1 MTLTSARRPP
11 RIPPMPKPDIER
23 AMAEAEAHL
32 VALGVAHTCPT
43 RTQLKIGPVSYFP
56 STGTVFVDGE
66 DARRSGAGLGLLE
79 AVLRE
84 FGELRADDHYTADEA
99 DLAPRVIR

>member
-1 MTLTSARRPP
+1 
-11 RIPPMPKPDIER
+11 MPKPKPSIDR
-23 AMAEAEAHL
+23 LMAEAKAHL
-32 VALGVAHTCPT
+32 VALGAAYTCPT

-66 DARRSGAGLGLLE
+66 DARRPGAGPGLLE

-84 FGELRADDHYTADEA
+84 FGALGADDQYTADAA
-99 DLAPRVIR
+99 DLAPRVIRLSDVMRGRTR